1 MIKMENVQRE
11 YPTLHGRVR
20 VLRDV
25 NFIIRPGEKVGII
38 GKNGAGKS
46 TMIRLISGSE
56 KHKPGTISRSMSVSW
71 PLAFSGGFQGTLTG
85 LDHLRFLCRS
95 ETHTSALQSL
105 MRISY
110 A

>member
-56 KHKPGTISRSMSVSW
+56 KPN
-71 PLAFSGGFQGTLTG
+71 SG
-85 LDHLRFLCRS
+85 RS
-95 ETHTSALQSL
+95 EEHTSELQSL

-110 A
+110 AVFCLKKKKETTQDKLRQMNKTN